1 MRLLTLLGSIW
12 LAGCA
17 IPLPES
23 SYDWHHSGRE
33 PIPMQVHVVKQ
44 DDVQAL
50 CCNTDQHVM
59 ACAWRDY
66 ERKRCDVFTSYAFLP
81 KSTMLHEKKHCDG
94 WEHQVLSP
102 SKEAKRCV
110 TPIELGY

>member
-1 MRLLTLLGSIW
+1 MRVTLLATLL

-17 IPLPES
+17 IPLPDS
-23 SYDWHHSGRE
+23 AYNWYQSGRE
-33 PIPMQVHVVKQ
+33 PLPMQVHQVSQ
-44 DDVQAL
+44 ADVQAL

-66 ERKRCDVFTSYAFLP
+66 ERKRCDVFTSYSRLP
-81 KSTMLHEKKHCDG
+81 TETLAHEKRHCDG
-94 WEHQVLSP
+94 EEHQVLSP
-102 SKEAKRCV
+102 STTAKRCV